1 MTPHPARE
9 NHFFLFLFNVA
20 IICTKQ
26 SMALEPGKMEHT
38 HGGNL
43 LWRSGF
49 DGNHLTGVL

>member
-26 SMALEPGKMEHT
+26 SMALEPGKWNIRMAET
-38 HGGNL
+38 YY
-43 LWRSGF
+43 
-49 DGNHLTGVL
+49 GVLVSMGII